1 MGQWGQSPA
10 GWTSGGYTSA
20 SVRIAALGVRWAT
33 SKSADRA
40 SSDRSRSRWTRHLV
54 LRLAPLGVAF
64 GDVAFLHWG
73 YEPEVVRP
81 LLLPGT
87 EPDSLDGVAYV
98 GLVAFRM
105 RCYGEFIEFNV
116 RTYSVDEEGRRG
128 VVFLTMEADR
138 LTLGAG
144 RPGRGPAVPV
154 GSDEPDPRRPCA
166 GVPKR
171 AALAG
176 PGRRWHLD
184 SAAGRAPDRRR
195 ALEHFLTAR
204 WRLHHRV
211 LPVILTARLVHN
223 RWPLHTAE
231 LIDLDDELV
240 AATGVPAPAGPPAS
254 VLYSPGVRGRLG
266 LPTTA

>member
-1 MGQWGQSPA
+1 VDDNSEQLDGSGIARPEPLTVDPPPGPA
-10 GWTSGGYTSA
+10 
-20 SVRIAALGVRWAT
+20 
-33 SKSADRA
+33 
-40 SSDRSRSRWTRHLV
+40 
-54 LRLAPLGVAF
+54 LAPLAVAF

-73 YEPEVVRP
+73 FEPEVVRP

-138 LTLGAG
+138 LPWVLA
-144 RPGRGPAVPV
+144 A
-154 GSDEPDPRRPCA
+154 
-166 GVPKR
+166 R
-171 AALAG
+171 AAGLPYRWAQMSLIRDVHVLDYRSA
-176 PGRRWHLD
+176 RRWPGPTGVGTSLRLRV
-184 SAAGRAPDRRR
+184 GLPIEGGP
-195 ALEHFLTAR
+195 LEHFLTAR

-211 LPVILTARLVHN
+211 LPVSLTARLVHD
-223 RWPLHTAE
+223 RWPLHRA
-231 LIDLDDELV
+231 DLLDLHDELV
-240 AATGVPAPAGPPAS
+240 AATGLPAPAGPPVS

-266 LPTTA
+266 WPTTA